1 MLAVPAS
8 DPTFAKSRQHGEV
21 AQREQYHEVMRFV
34 KSRRTAVDAGAH
46 VGIWTRLMAADFASV
61 LAFEPNRE
69 NFACLQQNSLALGNT
84 AVIRCALGAS
94 SDKAAL
100 AMPEHGNSG
109 MWHLVPGLDLNIRA
123 LDGLELTDVDLLK
136 IDVEGFEGQVLLG
149 ARQTITASKPVVV
162 FENNGVGQKYYGAAW
177 VDPKPILKSLGYKLR
192 FHWRKDEIWIP
203 C

>member
-8 DPTFAKSRQHGEV
+8 DPTFATSRQHGEV

-46 VGIWTRLMAADFASV
+46 VGIWTRMMAKDFEGV
-61 LAFEPNRE
+61 FAFEPNEE
-69 NFACLQQNSLALGNT
+69 NFACLDRNVTGLPNVLAT
-84 AVIRCALGAS
+84 HAALGAS
-94 SDKAAL
+94 ADTAAQIL
-100 AMPEHGNSG
+100 PANGNSG
-109 MWHLVPGLDLNIRA
+109 MWHLVPGTDFEILR
-123 LDGLELTDVDLLK
+123 LDGFQLTDVDLLK

-149 ARQTITASKPVVV
+149 ARQTIVASKPVVV
-162 FENNGVGQKYYGAAW
+162 FENNGVGAKYYGAAW

-192 FHWRKDEIWIP
+192 LNWRKDEIWVP